1 MDYDTW
7 QTLKV
12 SPSVRGLFGFTWG
25 NNIGTSQNVNVSRV
39 SEADYDSE
47 ANLV

>member
-25 NNIGTSQNVNVSRV
+25 
-39 SEADYDSE
+39 
-47 ANLV
+47 

>member
-12 SPSVRGLFGFTWG
+12 SPSVRGLFELVEMLLCVKRFK
-25 NNIGTSQNVNVSRV
+25 
-39 SEADYDSE
+39 ADYDSE
-47 ANLV
+47 ANIW